1 MRSDKL
7 VPGLILV
14 GIGVIFLLDNFNIID
29 FHWGNLWH
37 LWPIFLIMAGVNL
50 VLANNKAVW
59 ASAIKIGVV
68 ILGFALLIFGHFK
81 NPWFSPFDRHW
92 RLSEKGWNHRDKDF
106 DMDDDSDD
114 NDNDNDTT
122 SHSITK
128 VNGSSNYVESFK
140 PGTAEA
146 RLEVNGGGTEYILK
160 DTTSQLFEANT
171 KEFFNRFVYSHTM
184 EGSMPVVQLR
194 MKDKKGNIQ
203 WDSDNTNAATMKL
216 NAKPVWNINVKAGA
230 TKVDFDLSKFRV
242 RNLNI
247 NGGAGEFDVRMGM
260 PVSAT
265 RIEVATGVSSIDIKV
280 PEGAAVQI
288 KTSTGLSSD
297 SFPGFTDKGNS
308 TYETP
313 NFDSAANKM
322 FIVMKGGLSDFKV
335 SRY

>member
-14 GIGVIFLLDNFNIID
+14 GIGVIFLLDNYNVIN

-37 LWPIFLIMAGVNL
+37 LWPVFLIMAGVNL
-50 VLANNKAVW
+50 VLANKKTPW

-68 ILGFALLIFGHFK
+68 ILGFGVLIFGHFE
-81 NPWFSPFDRHW
+81 NPWFSPFNRHW
-92 RLSEKGWNHRDKDF
+92 HFNDRGWNHDNN
-106 DMDDDSDD
+106 DD
-114 NDNDNDTT
+114 NDDDDDDNGSDTT
-122 SHSITK
+122 KHSITK
-128 VNGSSNYVESFK
+128 VNGNSTYTESFK
-140 PGTAEA
+140 PGTVEA

-160 DTTSQLFEANT
+160 DTTSQLFEAST
-171 KEFFNRFVYSHTM
+171 KESFNRFTYNH
-184 EGSMPVVQLR
+184 SMDGTTPVVELR

-203 WDSDNTNAATMKL
+203 WDSDNTNSATMKL
-216 NAKPVWNINVKAGA
+216 SAKPVWNINIKAGA

-242 RNLNI
+242 RNLNV
-247 NGGAGEFDVRMGM
+247 NGGAGSFEVKMGM

-265 RIEVATGVSSIDIKV
+265 RVEVATGVSEVDIKV
-280 PEGAAVQI
+280 PNDAAVQI

-297 SFPGFTDKGNS
+297 SFPDFTDKGNS

-313 NFDSAANKM
+313 NFATATNKM
-322 FIVMKGGLSDFKV
+322 YIVMKGGLSDFKV